1 MLRMKII
8 TPYYYKNFKCIAG
21 DCEDTCCA
29 GWDVDVD
36 DKSYKFYKTVKGD
49 FGKRLKSVMVPE
61 KDGGC
66 TFTLTSDKRCP
77 FLNSANLCD
86 LYVALGE
93 EHLCETCD
101 EFPRFINEY
110 GSVREIGI
118 APSCITAGQL
128 MFSGR
133 EKMHFEERED
143 GKPLNSYNDI
153 DAFLYL
159 QLKNARTL
167 AFDIIDHQE
176 FSTDEVCVILLEYA
190 RQIQKR
196 MDDERD
202 DLIANVVKKFKDIG
216 YCRGIVEK
224 RRLRLWTAKGVN
236 EKFTK
241 SDTQSEDFNNAN
253 VSKSDMQD
261 EDFENA
267 NVKNSGAQ
275 SDNDFSNITTKKYI
289 KVMAHFFDDFKGMEV
304 INPDWLAYV
313 SRERKFENEI
323 LNSNSDIKSN
333 LKVKSNSNE
342 KSILNS
348 DMKSNSNLKAKLNS
362 EHDFRFRQLLDY
374 YVFRYFLDSVYDIN
388 LMLKIKNAVVGYL
401 IVRQLCFVCFCEKG
415 SVTFDEFV
423 DIAHLYSRQF
433 EHSYVNFEVYSEY
446 FMTKR
451 CYSVN
456 ALEGLMLL

>member
-1 MLRMKII
+1 
-8 TPYYYKNFKCIAG
+8 
-21 DCEDTCCA
+21 
-29 GWDVDVD
+29 VDVD
-36 DKSYKFYKTVKGD
+36 DESYKFYKTVKGD

-66 TFTLTSDKRCP
+66 TFTLTEDKRCP
-77 FLNSANLCD
+77 FLNSKNLCD

-110 GSVREIGI
+110 GSTREIGL

-128 MFSGR
+128 IFSGR
-133 EKMHFEERED
+133 EKMHFEEQED
-143 GKPLNSYNDI
+143 GKPLKSYNDI

-190 RQIQKR
+190 RQIQKH

-202 DLIANVVKKFKDIG
+202 DLIANVVKKFKDAD
-216 YCRGIVEK
+216 YRRSVVEK
-224 RRLRLWTAKGVN
+224 SRRKLK
-236 EKFTK
+236 K
-241 SDTQSEDFNNAN
+241 SD
-253 VSKSDMQD
+253 
-261 EDFENA
+261 
-267 NVKNSGAQ
+267 VKIMS
-275 SDNDFSNITTKKYI
+275 
-289 KVMAHFFDDFKGMEV
+289 HFFDDFKGMEV

-313 SRERKFENEI
+313 SRERQFENEI

-333 LKVKSNSNE
+333 LNDKSNSNE

-348 DMKSNSNLKAKLNS
+348 DIKSNSDDEWKQAKAENDL
-362 EHDFRFRQLLDY
+362 RFRQLLDY
-374 YVFRYFLDSVYDIN
+374 YIFRYFLDSVYDIN

-401 IVRQLCFVCFCEKG
+401 IVRQLCLMCCYEKG
-415 SVTFDEFV
+415 TVTFDEFV

-433 EHSYVNFEVYSEY
+433 EHSYVNYEVYSEY

-456 ALEGLMLL
+456 TLERLLLL

>member
-1 MLRMKII
+1 
-8 TPYYYKNFKCIAG
+8 
-21 DCEDTCCA
+21 
-29 GWDVDVD
+29 
-36 DKSYKFYKTVKGD
+36 
-49 FGKRLKSVMVPE
+49 
-61 KDGGC
+61 
-66 TFTLTSDKRCP
+66 
-77 FLNSANLCD
+77 
-86 LYVALGE
+86 
-93 EHLCETCD
+93 
-101 EFPRFINEY
+101 
-110 GSVREIGI
+110 
-118 APSCITAGQL
+118 

-190 RQIQKR
+190 RQIQKH

-202 DLIANVVKKFKDIG
+202 DLIANVVKKFKDAD

-241 SDTQSEDFNNAN
+241 SDTQSGDFNNAN
-253 VSKSDMQD
+253 VSKSDVQN

-313 SRERKFENEI
+313 SRERQFENE
-323 LNSNSDIKSN
+323 
-333 LKVKSNSNE
+333 
-342 KSILNS
+342 ILNS
-348 DMKSNSNLKAKLNS
+348 DMKSNSDIEWKQAKAEN
-362 EHDFRFRQLLDY
+362 DFRFRQLLDY
-374 YVFRYFLDSVYDIN
+374 YIFRYFLDSVYDIN

-401 IVRQLCFVCFCEKG
+401 IVRQLCLVCCHEKG
-415 SVTFDEFV
+415 TVTFDEFV

-446 FMTKR
+446 FMTKK
-451 CYSVN
+451 CYSIN
-456 ALEGLMLL
+456 TLERLLLL

>member
-133 EKMHFEERED
+133 EKMHFEEQED

-190 RQIQKR
+190 RQIQKH

-202 DLIANVVKKFKDIG
+202 DLIANVVKKFKDAD
-216 YCRGIVEK
+216 YCRGVVEKCRRKFKKMDLQSDENFGIVEMK
-224 RRLRLWTAKGVN
+224 LKNQHTQSEGNFSDVEMKLK
-236 EKFTK
+236 K
-241 SDTQSEDFNNAN
+241 SDTQY
-253 VSKSDMQD
+253 

-267 NVKNSGAQ
+267 NVKNSDIQ
-275 SDNDFSNITTKKYI
+275 SEADFCNDTTKKYVKI
-289 KVMAHFFDDFKGMEV
+289 MSHLFDDFKGMEV
-304 INPDWLAYV
+304 INPDWLSYV
-313 SRERKFENEI
+313 SRERQFENE
-323 LNSNSDIKSN
+323 
-333 LKVKSNSNE
+333 
-342 KSILNS
+342 ILNS
-348 DMKSNSNLKAKLNS
+348 DMKSNSDAKWKQVKAENDL
-362 EHDFRFRQLLDY
+362 RFRQLLDY
-374 YVFRYFLDSVYDIN
+374 YIFRYFLDSVYDIN

-401 IVRQLCFVCFCEKG
+401 IVRQLCRVCCHEKG
-415 SVTFDEFV
+415 TVTFDEFV

-456 ALEGLMLL
+456 TLEVLLSL

>member
-36 DKSYKFYKTVKGD
+36 DESYKFYKTVKGD

-66 TFTLTSDKRCP
+66 TFTLTEDKRCP

-86 LYVALGE
+86 LYIALGE

-110 GSVREIGI
+110 GSTREIGI
-118 APSCITAGQL
+118 APSCITAGEL

-133 EKMHFEERED
+133 EKMHFEEQED

-167 AFDIIDHQE
+167 AFDIIDHDE

-190 RQIQKR
+190 RQIQKH

-202 DLIANVVKKFKDIG
+202 DLIANVVKKFKNIE
-216 YCRGIVEK
+216 YCRNVVEK
-224 RRLRLWTAKGVN
+224 CRKKLK
-236 EKFTK
+236 K
-241 SDTQSEDFNNAN
+241 SN
-253 VSKSDMQD
+253 
-261 EDFENA
+261 
-267 NVKNSGAQ
+267 AQ
-275 SDNDFSNITTKKYI
+275 SDDDFSNITTKKYI
-289 KVMAHFFDDFKGMEV
+289 KVMSHFFDEFKGMEV
-304 INPDWLAYV
+304 INPDWLSYV
-313 SRERKFENEI
+313 SRERQFENEI
-323 LNSNSDIKSN
+323 LNSN
-333 LKVKSNSNE
+333 LKLNSEEKSNSNVE
-342 KSILNS
+342 WKQV
-348 DMKSNSNLKAKLNS
+348 KA

-374 YVFRYFLDSVYDIN
+374 YIFRYFLDSVYDIN

-401 IVRQLCFVCFCEKG
+401 IVRQLCLVCQYENG
-415 SVTFDEFV
+415 RVTFDEFV

-456 ALEGLMLL
+456 TLEELLLL

>member
-36 DKSYKFYKTVKGD
+36 DESYKFYKTVKGD

-66 TFTLTSDKRCP
+66 TFTLTEDKRCP

-86 LYVALGE
+86 LYIALGE

-110 GSVREIGI
+110 GSTREIGI
-118 APSCITAGQL
+118 APSCITAGEL

-133 EKMHFEERED
+133 EKMHFEEQED

-159 QLKNARTL
+159 QLKNARTP
-167 AFDIIDHQE
+167 AFDIIDHE
-176 FSTDEVCVILLEYA
+176 DFSVDEVCVILLEYA
-190 RQIQKR
+190 RQIQKH

-202 DLIANVVKKFKDIG
+202 DLIANVVKKFKNIE
-216 YCRGIVEK
+216 YCRNVVEK
-224 RRLRLWTAKGVN
+224 CRKKLK
-236 EKFTK
+236 K
-241 SDTQSEDFNNAN
+241 SN
-253 VSKSDMQD
+253 
-261 EDFENA
+261 
-267 NVKNSGAQ
+267 AQ
-275 SDNDFSNITTKKYI
+275 SDDDFSNITTKKYI
-289 KVMAHFFDDFKGMEV
+289 KVMSHFFDEFKGMEV
-304 INPDWLAYV
+304 INPDWLTYV
-313 SRERKFENEI
+313 SRERQFENEI
-323 LNSNSDIKSN
+323 LNSN
-333 LKVKSNSNE
+333 LK
-342 KSILNS
+342 LNS
-348 DMKSNSNLKAKLNS
+348 EEKSNLKAKLNS

-374 YVFRYFLDSVYDIN
+374 YIFRYFLDSVYDIN

-401 IVRQLCFVCFCEKG
+401 IVRQLCLVCQYENG
-415 SVTFDEFV
+415 RVTFDEFV

-456 ALEGLMLL
+456 TLEELLLL

>member
-36 DKSYKFYKTVKGD
+36 DESYKFYKTVKGD

-66 TFTLTSDKRCP
+66 TFTLTEDKRCP

-110 GSVREIGI
+110 GSTREIGI
-118 APSCITAGQL
+118 APSCITAGEL

-133 EKMHFEERED
+133 EKMHFEEQED

-167 AFDIIDHQE
+167 AFDIIDHEE

-190 RQIQKR
+190 RQIQKY
-196 MDDERD
+196 MDGERD
-202 DLIANVVKKFKDIG
+202 DLIANVVKKFKDIE
-216 YCRGIVEK
+216 YCRNVVEK
-224 RRLRLWTAKGVN
+224 CRKKLK
-236 EKFTK
+236 K
-241 SDTQSEDFNNAN
+241 SN
-253 VSKSDMQD
+253 
-261 EDFENA
+261 
-267 NVKNSGAQ
+267 AQ
-275 SDNDFSNITTKKYI
+275 SDDDFGDITTKKYI
-289 KVMAHFFDDFKGMEV
+289 KTMSHFFDDFKGMEV
-304 INPDWLAYV
+304 INPDWLSYV
-313 SRERKFENEI
+313 SRERQFENEI
-323 LNSNSDIKSN
+323 LNSN
-333 LKVKSNSNE
+333 LK
-342 KSILNS
+342 LNS
-348 DMKSNSNLKAKLNS
+348 EEKSNLKAKLNS

-374 YVFRYFLDSVYDIN
+374 YIFRYFLDSVYDIN

-401 IVRQLCFVCFCEKG
+401 IVRQLCLVCQYENG
-415 SVTFDEFV
+415 RVTFDEFV

-456 ALEGLMLL
+456 TLEELLLL